1 MRCASLL
8 EAVTETGD
16 RDDTHENYVNYCS
29 LSTGPYVYGLW
40 VKRISQ
46 LHPRAAPAESA
57 GNSVPCC
64 RRHVA
69 LCGVLFRDSSARRAA
84 VAFGLL
90 RATCA
95 DTVGGGTLQHP
106 CVSPDACAGDHSWGS
121 GGLRSVGAGFP
132 SIPRKL
138 QRHLQREACD
148 ADINW
153 RLAWT
158 FDPART
164 IKTG

>member
-57 GNSVPCC
+57 RNSVSC
-64 RRHVA
+64 RRQRIAFCRLLFRRAGSWRTAVA
-69 LCGVLFRDSSARRAA
+69 LRLF
-84 VAFGLL
+84 

-95 DTVGGGTLQHP
+95 DTVGCGALQHP
-106 CVSPDACAGDHSWGS
+106 RVSLDASAGDHSWGS
-121 GGLRSVGAGFP
+121 GGLRTVGAGFP
-132 SIPRKL
+132 SVPPKL
-138 QRHLQREACD
+138 QGHLQREACD
-148 ADINW
+148 AAINW
-153 RLAWT
+153 PVAQG
-158 FDPART
+158 F
-164 IKTG
+164 